1 MLILLWGLPGESPL
15 AAVYEELVRLGI
27 PTVLLDQRDVLDTE
41 IELSVGSNIQGFI
54 RTPYQKIDLGAV
66 TAVYLRPYDSR
77 RLPEIAKAGATSS
90 AWQHAIAVDDALL
103 GWSEITPALVVN
115 RPQAM
120 APNGSKPYQLEQ
132 IRGLGFSVPETL
144 VTTEPSAVQ
153 AFWEC
158 HGTIIYKSVSGTR
171 SRVSR
176 LGPEHVER
184 LANVS
189 WCPTQFQQYIAGR
202 DYRVHVVGTE
212 VFASEVIS
220 QADDYRYGALN
231 TEPTE
236 IRACRIP
243 QDVEERCRVLATAMN
258 LPLSGIDL
266 RCSIEGEW
274 YCFEVNPSPG
284 FTYYQQATGQPISS
298 AIARLLATGS
308 CDRTSGGSD
317 FLKTYA
323 QGIANIVG

>member
-90 AWQHAIAVDDALL
+90 AWQHAIAVDDALF
-103 GWSEITPALVVN
+103 GWSEITAALVVN

-144 VTTEPSAVQ
+144 VTTDPSAVQ

-220 QADDYRYGALN
+220 QADDYRYAALN
-231 TEPTE
+231 TEATE

-258 LPLSGIDL
+258 LPLAGIDL
-266 RCSIEGEW
+266 RCSLEGEW

-284 FTYYQQATGQPISS
+284 FTYYQQATGQPISG
-298 AIARLLATGS
+298 AIAQLLAAGR